1 MKKTICILLCCI
13 FLLPLC
19 SACGRQESTPT
30 DHLSD
35 RSDELNIPFYRKVA
49 RRQLDNGWVFT
60 FVRDGMKN
68 GDDSDIFKYSFKGI
82 NIKYQCSEKIGL
94 VSSKEDII
102 AGCLIFGNG
111 TDTQRND
118 MATVSRILTNTRTD
132 EELLALNPSD
142 YTFEELDGELFFA
155 LMHEALTGAP
165 QREGTDLSYWEKPEY
180 FFFVEKSYLNDYK
193 FQISALNET
202 GLIDVLHV
210 DVMYKTGEGRAD
222 YQLLSDLVV
231 QGKASEEQQQAY
243 ELLQKAAEEILAQNS
258 YIAPLEIC
266 RGRTVGGVT
275 FDRLCTILEDIHN
288 NKFEK
293 FAG

>member
-1 MKKTICILLCCI
+1 M
-13 FLLPLC
+13 
-19 SACGRQESTPT
+19 
-30 DHLSD
+30 
-35 RSDELNIPFYRKVA
+35 
-49 RRQLDNGWVFT
+49 
-60 FVRDGMKN
+60 
-68 GDDSDIFKYSFKGI
+68 
-82 NIKYQCSEKIGL
+82 
-94 VSSKEDII
+94 
-102 AGCLIFGNG
+102 
-111 TDTQRND
+111 
-118 MATVSRILTNTRTD
+118 
-132 EELLALNPSD
+132 
-142 YTFEELDGELFFA
+142 
-155 LMHEALTGAP
+155 
-165 QREGTDLSYWEKPEY
+165 
-180 FFFVEKSYLNDYK
+180 EKSYLNDYK

>member
-13 FLLPLC
+13 FLLSLC
-19 SACGRQESTPT
+19 SACGRQDPPSSE
-30 DHLSD
+30 
-35 RSDELNIPFYRKVA
+35 ELNIPFYRKVA

-68 GDDSDIFKYSFKGI
+68 GDDSDIIKYSFKGI
-82 NIKYQCSEKIGL
+82 NIKYLCSEKNGS

-102 AGCLIFGNG
+102 TGCLLFGNG
-111 TDTQRND
+111 SDAQQKD
-118 MATVSRILTNTRTD
+118 MATVSQILTNTRTD

-142 YTFEELDGELFFA
+142 YTFEVLDGEMFFA
-155 LMHEALTGAP
+155 LMHEALSGPP

-180 FFFVEKSYLNDYK
+180 FFIVEKTYQNDYK

-202 GLIDVLHV
+202 GLIDVLHL

-222 YQLLSDLVV
+222 YQLLSDLIA
-231 QGKASEEQQQAY
+231 QGKGSAEQQQAY
-243 ELLQKAAEEILAQNS
+243 ELLQKAADEILAQNS

-288 NKFEK
+288 NKFDNYV
-293 FAG
+293 G